1 MADLAGTPR
10 AWWPFGDSIP
20 PSKRDSERRSFDPI
34 LLAAVLT
41 LMGIGLVM
49 VYSASV
55 VAADRTLNN
64 GEHFLMRQATH
75 CLLGLMVLAGGMA
88 LPVRRY
94 RALAPWMLALSI
106 VMLAALLIPGVGIT
120 VNRSTRWLAAGPL
133 RLQPSEFAKV
143 SLVVFLAWTLDKRG
157 DRVRTLK
164 RGFLPPMV
172 LLGVLVLLCLRQPD
186 FGTSVMLSGLML
198 AMLYAG
204 GARFIYVAGVFLA
217 SLPIGYLAIQASTTR
232 QNRIAAWFDP
242 FAYADGIGYHLVQ
255 SIRAL
260 GSGGLFGLGLGQSRQ
275 KLFFLPEAHTDFVLA
290 VIGEELGLLGVLVV
304 CGLFFVLLWRGMQAS
319 FGAPDRFSGLLAFGM
334 TVLLSTQGAWNMAVV
349 TGVLPTKGLTLP
361 FVSYGGSSL
370 LVCCWMAGILLRIS
384 TGLADPEPSARGPSR
399 GGRRSGARVVPNP
412 LRFLAGRRK
421 EPYA

>member
-1 MADLAGTPR
+1 MA
-10 AWWPFGDSIP
+10 
-20 PSKRDSERRSFDPI
+20 
-34 LLAAVLT
+34 
-41 LMGIGLVM
+41 
-49 VYSASV
+49 
-55 VAADRTLNN
+55 
-64 GEHFLMRQATH
+64 
-75 CLLGLMVLAGGMA
+75 
-88 LPVRRY
+88 
-94 RALAPWMLALSI
+94 
-106 VMLAALLIPGVGIT
+106 
-120 VNRSTRWLAAGPL
+120 
-133 RLQPSEFAKV
+133 
-143 SLVVFLAWTLDKRG
+143 
-157 DRVRTLK
+157 
-164 RGFLPPMV
+164 

-260 GSGGLFGLGLGQSRQ
+260 GSGGVFGLGLGQSRQ

-290 VIGEELGLLGVLVV
+290 VIGEELGLVGVLVV
-304 CGLFFVLLWRGMQAS
+304 CALFFVLLWRGMQAS
-319 FGAPDRFSGLLAFGM
+319 FGASDRFSGLLAFGL

-384 TGLADPEPSARGPSR
+384 TGAPDLDPSPRGRSR
-399 GGRRSGARVVPNP
+399 GARRAAGRVVPNP